1 LWNVRKCGCRCNGC
15 INRRDVLITSSPRQK
30 TRALAGVRVWLG
42 FTRAHL
48 GLLGD
53 DLAVAFGCGASEKIG
68 DGVGE
73 ANVDAAGS

>member
-1 LWNVRKCGCRCNGC
+1 M
-15 INRRDVLITSSPRQK
+15 
-30 TRALAGVRVWLG
+30 RASAGVRVWLG
-42 FTRAHL
+42 FIGAHL

-53 DLAVAFGCGASEKIG
+53 GLAVAFGCGASEKIG